1 MDFGFAQG
9 PRTAA
14 VILIPRWPCQN
25 LSLAKFLAG
34 VVLLWPVAA
43 LATVG
48 VPFEAGF
55 IGEIGNNSQ
64 KANNIQTFSTLDI
77 DRAIFS
83 QSTTGSGFALQGNDI
98 PGTLTFVL
106 LSDQTVVVDGAIVW
120 RFPNGAQDPSFG
132 FIPAS
137 DTNVSFSYGNGS
149 TFTVRGSDFDTSQ
162 TPASNIGLR
171 NMSPNVNY
179 NDGTVDGSN
188 VNGNAATNGL
198 LTALNDYLDEAQ
210 QAAPDNS
217 ISVVSQTTTDTTP
230 IITGTLSSPLAT
242 GESLEIIVNGEVYD
256 GGNVTVQGTIWSIQV
271 LVAIPLG
278 TYDVT
283 ASIIDSDGF
292 SIEDG
297 TNSEL
302 VIVDVVT
309 YSIGG
314 TIVDLSDSGTLILA
328 NSDGQQL
335 TINGPANSFVFP
347 TALADGSGYSVSV
360 AQQPDGQRC
369 VVKRKQGTIS
379 GAAVDDIE
387 VKCLELNINSGGS
400 SGGVNNSSCA
410 GLKSQ
415 SSRFKVPD
423 NPPANFDFPY
433 GVFEFRAEECDVGAT
448 IEIVLQFPQ
457 ALPSDTKHWKLING
471 TWEDWTN
478 RVSIVGNKIT
488 FSITDGG
495 EGDTDG
501 EANGVIV
508 DPSGPGMPSSVTVQ
522 SYSVSANAGTGGSA
536 ACTPNPVTSGGSST
550 CTATPDTGYEF
561 DSWTGDCAGE
571 SATCSL
577 SNITSDQSSTA
588 SFTALTYSVSA
599 TAGTGGNASCSPSSV
614 NYNGSSTCTATPN
627 GGYEFDSWTGDC
639 AGEGATCS
647 LSNISGNISVEASFS
662 DEESTNTTDSN
673 DNNPADSVNL
683 QAKPIPASPLWLYG
697 LLSLAIILLGRRCLY
712 ST

>member
-1 MDFGFAQG
+1 M
-9 PRTAA
+9 
-14 VILIPRWPCQN
+14 ILSARWPYQN
-25 LSLAKFLAG
+25 LSLAILLGG
-34 VVLLWPVAA
+34 VLVFWSAA
-43 LATVG
+43 AFANTVS
-48 VPFEAGF
+48 VPYEEGF

-64 KANNIQTFSTLDI
+64 KADNIQTFSTLDI

-83 QSTTGSGFALQGNDI
+83 QSTTGSDFVLQGNDI
-98 PGTLTFVL
+98 AGTLTFVL
-106 LSDQTVVVDGAIVW
+106 LNDETVVVDGAIVW

-149 TFTVRGSDFDTSQ
+149 TFTVRGSDFDTNQ

-179 NDGTVDGSN
+179 TDGTVDGSN
-188 VNGNAATNGL
+188 ISGNAATNGL
-198 LTALNDYLDEAQ
+198 LTALNDYLEEVQ
-210 QAAPDNS
+210 QAAPDNTV
-217 ISVVSQTTTDTTP
+217 SVVSQTTTDTTP
-230 IITGTLSSPLAT
+230 VITGSLSSALAA
-242 GESLEIIVNGEVYD
+242 GESLEIIVNGVVYD
-256 GGNVTVQGTIWSIQV
+256 GGNVTVQGTTWSIQV

-292 SIEDG
+292 SAEDG

-302 VIVDVVT
+302 VIVEVAT
-309 YSIGG
+309 YSVGG
-314 TIVDLSDSGTLILA
+314 SIVDLSDTGTLILA

-369 VVKRKQGTIS
+369 VVKRKQGTIN

-387 VKCLELNINSGGS
+387 VKCLERKINSGGS
-400 SGGVNNSSCA
+400 SGEVNNDSCA

-457 ALPSDTKHWKLING
+457 ALPSDTQHWKLING
-471 TWEDWTN
+471 TWVDWTD

-508 DPSGPGMPSSVTVQ
+508 DPSGPGMPSNVTE
-522 SYSVSANAGTGGSA
+522 SFTVSANAGAGGSA
-536 ACTPNPVTSGGSST
+536 SCTPNPVTSGGSST
-550 CTATPDTGYEF
+550 CTATPDSGYEF
-561 DSWTGDCAGE
+561 DSWSGDCAGQG
-571 SATCSL
+571 STCSL
-577 SNITSDQSSTA
+577 TGIVSD
-588 SFTALTYSVSA
+588 
-599 TAGTGGNASCSPSSV
+599 V
-614 NYNGSSTCTATPN
+614 N
-627 GGYEFDSWTGDC
+627 
-639 AGEGATCS
+639 
-647 LSNISGNISVEASFS
+647 VEASFAPEDISS
-662 DEESTNTTDSN
+662 DDLSAE
-673 DNNPADSVNL
+673 
-683 QAKPIPASPLWLYG
+683 PIPLSPLWLHG
-697 LLSLAIILLGRRCLY
+697 LLSLLIIMLGRRSLPL
-712 ST
+712 S

>member
-1 MDFGFAQG
+1 M
-9 PRTAA
+9 
-14 VILIPRWPCQN
+14 
-25 LSLAKFLAG
+25 
-34 VVLLWPVAA
+34 LLWPIAA
-43 LATVG
+43 SANTLS
-48 VPFEAGF
+48 VPFEEGF

-64 KANNIQTFSTLDI
+64 KANNIQTFPTLDI

-83 QSTTGSGFALQGNDI
+83 QQTTGSAFAIQGNDI

-106 LSDQTVVVDGAIVW
+106 LSDETVVVDGAIVW
-120 RFPNGAQDPSFG
+120 RFPSGAQEPSFG

-149 TFTVRGSDFDTSQ
+149 TFTVRGSDFDTNQ
-162 TPASNIGLR
+162 TSASNIGLR

-179 NDGTVDGSN
+179 DEGTVDGSN
-188 VNGNAATNGL
+188 INGNAATNGL
-198 LTALNDYLDEAQ
+198 LTALNDYLDEVE
-210 QAAPDNS
+210 QAAPDTTV
-217 ISVVSQTTTDTTP
+217 SVVSQTTADTTP
-230 IITGTLSSPLAT
+230 VITGNLSSPLAT
-242 GESLEIIVNGEVYD
+242 DESLEIIVNGVVYD
-256 GGNVTVQGTIWSIQV
+256 GGNVTVQGTTWSIQV
-271 LVAIPLG
+271 LIAIPLG

-292 SIEDG
+292 ANEDG

-302 VIVDVVT
+302 VIVDVAT

-314 TIVDLSDSGTLILA
+314 TIVDMSDTGTLILT
-328 NSDGQQL
+328 NSDNQQL
-335 TINGPANSFVFP
+335 TINGPADSFTFP
-347 TALADGSGYSVSV
+347 SPLADGSGYNVSV

-369 VVKRKQGTIS
+369 VVKRKQGTID

-387 VKCLELNINSGGS
+387 VKCLDRNINSGGS
-400 SGGVNNSSCA
+400 SGEVNNDSCA

-457 ALPSDTKHWKLING
+457 ALPSDTQHWKLING
-471 TWEDWTN
+471 TWVDWTD

-508 DPSGPGMPSSVTVQ
+508 DPSGPGTPSNVTA
-522 SYSVSANAGTGGSA
+522 SYSVSTTAGTGGSA

-550 CTATPDTGYEF
+550 CTAAPEAGYEF
-561 DSWTGDCAGE
+561 DTWTGDCAGQG
-571 SATCSL
+571 ATCSL
-577 SNITSDQSSTA
+577 NNITSDQSSTA
-588 SFTALTYSVSA
+588 SFTALTYTVTA
-599 TAGTGGNASCSPSSV
+599 TAGTGGSASCSPSSV
-614 NYNGSSTCTATPN
+614 NHSGSSTCTAAPDS
-627 GGYEFDSWTGDC
+627 GYEFDSWSGDC
-639 AGEGATCS
+639 AGQDTTCS
-647 LSNISGNISVEASFS
+647 LSSISRDILVEASFA
-662 DEESTNTTDSN
+662 EGESTTTTDSG
-673 DNNPADSVNL
+673 DL
-683 QAKPIPASPLWLYG
+683 QAKPIPASPLWFYG
-697 LLSLAIILLGRRCLY
+697 LLSLAIILLSRKSLC
-712 ST
+712 SI